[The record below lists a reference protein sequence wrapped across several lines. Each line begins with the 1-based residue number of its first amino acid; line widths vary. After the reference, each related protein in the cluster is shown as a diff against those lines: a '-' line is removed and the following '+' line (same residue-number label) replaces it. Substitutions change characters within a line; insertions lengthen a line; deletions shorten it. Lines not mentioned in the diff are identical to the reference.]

1 MKTLSPEQ
9 ESLDN
14 QPGGPNPACV
24 TRKCDNE
31 GMSLLLKEFACN
43 SYTGDTGERH
53 VEPQKRV
60 DIFYQLGFHYSKG
73 EKTRGSVYSINK
85 INLDLFCCGT
95 QVSTTCSVTIGLEV
109 AEQTD

>member
-9 ESLDN
+9 ESLGN

-43 SYTGDTGERH
+43 SYSGDTGERH
-53 VEPQKRV
+53 VEP
-60 DIFYQLGFHYSKG
+60 
-73 EKTRGSVYSINK
+73 
-85 INLDLFCCGT
+85 
-95 QVSTTCSVTIGLEV
+95 
-109 AEQTD
+109 